1 RKVKTLSAE
10 GRLSAWILAMIP
22 FSLFVMIMVTTPTY
36 LPVMLQEPAGLKIIA
51 VAFFLQV
58 VGILW
63 IRRIIR
69 IEV

>member
-1 RKVKTLSAE
+1 
-10 GRLSAWILAMIP
+10 
-22 FSLFVMIMVTTPTY
+22 MVTTPTY